1 MPETVSRG
9 IGSSTVGRKILMAVT
24 GQMMIL
30 FAVIHVV
37 GNSTIYFS
45 GLNSYAEHLHELVP
59 LVWATRFVMLPAL
72 LLHVFFGV
80 QLALENNSAKE
91 SGYSVNTNLRSTFAS
106 RNMIWSGTL
115 IAAFLVYHLMHF
127 TFQVISPEA
136 AASANADAL
145 GRPDVAGMVIYA
157 LRSYVVSLVY
167 IFSLTGLFLH
177 LAHGAQSSFQ
187 SLGLSNE
194 GAEPAISKGGYSVA
208 LVIFIAYVL
217 IPVLVVLGIV
227 KG

>member
-1 MPETVSRG
+1 MPDAANKA
-9 IGSSTVGRKILMAVT
+9 IGSSTVGRKILMAIT

-45 GLNSYAEHLHELVP
+45 GLNSYAEHLHALPP
-59 LVWATRFVMLPAL
+59 LVWGTRFVMLPAL
-72 LLHVFFGV
+72 LLHVFFGI
-80 QLALENNSAKE
+80 QLALENNRAKE
-91 SGYSVNTNLRSTFAS
+91 SNYSISTNLRSTFAS

-115 IAAFLVYHLMHF
+115 IAAFLVYHLLHF

-136 AASANADAL
+136 AASARLDAL
-145 GRPDVAGMVIYA
+145 GRPDVAGMVIYG
-157 LRSYVVSLVY
+157 LRNYVVSLVY
-167 IFSLTGLFLH
+167 LVSLAGLFLH
-177 LAHGAQSSFQ
+177 LAHGVQSSLQ
-187 SLGLSNE
+187 SLGLSNDK
-194 GAEPAISKGGYSVA
+194 AEPVISKGGYSAA